1 MLLVFS
7 AGVDYG
13 ALAAFWAGGFGFSC
27 KGLGFERLG
36 LQI

>member
-13 ALAAFWAGGFGFSC
+13 ALAAATGFGFRVSGV
-27 KGLGFERLG
+27 KIRV
-36 LQI
+36 